1 MASLYDEKV
10 LGAKERIALA
20 RKLQEQ
26 GDNVAAGQMV
36 SGWYVPNTGGAV
48 LGALKNVLG
57 AWEEKGAKEEL
68 DTAERDKNMALARGL
83 MGTGMQIPDDLRSK
97 LATPEQS
104 PSWWERGKAF
114 VTGDDQP
121 QGTPRQEFTEQPVTN
136 PTDAQRE
143 QAMMQ
148 LTTVDPAFA
157 APLIQQSQFKYSK
170 EQEKQLRQDA
180 LAAQQEEHKA
190 QREWR
195 EQESER
201 DRIARQDLAKM
212 NIQSR
217 EDLARL
223 AASLRAPS
231 GGNDGGVA
239 KGWEVI
245 TNPNTGLPSA
255 RVNKLTGEVAP
266 LDQSAFGAPKNK
278 QTTLNESQS
287 NAYLFGTRA
296 GQANETL
303 KANPTAN
310 TAAISTTNLLSNIP
324 VVGGIAGAV
333 ANSLLSDKSQ
343 EVKNA
348 QKNFLT
354 SVLRKESGASI
365 SPSEFAEASK
375 IYFPQVGDK
384 PEVLKQKEQN
394 RQMAIQGIISA
405 VPQDYLQQHQQA
417 QPAQPQQG
425 GWAIRPKGQ

>member
-26 GDNVAAGQMV
+26 GDNVAAGEMV
-36 SGWYVPNTGGAV
+36 SGWYVPNTGGAIT
-48 LGALKNVLG
+48 GALKNVLG

-104 PSWWERGKAF
+104 PSFWERGKAF
-114 VTGDDQP
+114 VTGNEQP
-121 QGTPRQEFTEQPVTN
+121 QGTPRQEFTEQPVAN

-157 APLIQQSQFKYSK
+157 APLIQQSQFK
-170 EQEKQLRQDA
+170 QEAQLKKDA

-212 NIQSR
+212 NIESR
-217 EDLARL
+217 ADLARL
-223 AASLRAPS
+223 AASLRQPS
-231 GGNDGGVA
+231 GGSDGGVA
-239 KGWEVI
+239 KGWEIV
-245 TNPNTGLPSA
+245 TDKTTGMPVG
-255 RVNKLTGEVAP
+255 RVNKYTGQQEQFANGGFGGVSQPQKVKDANEAIQLLNQAAP
-266 LDQSAFGAPKNK
+266 LVNKSTSSGIGNLYDQALGFMGKSTEGAD
-278 QTTLNESQS
+278 
-287 NAYLFGTRA
+287 
-296 GQANETL
+296 
-303 KANPTAN
+303 
-310 TAAISTTNLLSNIP
+310 TAASLKVLGGNLVSKMP
-324 VVGGIAGAV
+324 KMSGPQ
-333 ANSLLSDKSQ
+333 SDKDVELYKEMAGKIGDPTIPKTQKIQAMNTINELQSKYAG
-343 EVKNA
+343 VSA
-348 QKNFLT
+348 QPLNF
-354 SVLRKESGASI
+354 G
-365 SPSEFAEASK
+365 
-375 IYFPQVGDK
+375 
-384 PEVLKQKEQN
+384 
-394 RQMAIQGIISA
+394 
-405 VPQDYLQQHQQA
+405 QQA

-425 GWAIRPKGQ
+425 AWAIRPKGQ